1 MNKFKLVETEHQEK
15 LPLDQQFELFWLEY
29 PRRKGKGAAR
39 KAFSNALNKQD
50 LRYILEAAH
59 NFAIET
65 RDTDPQFIPH
75 PATWLN
81 QERFDDEPDEPIDQ
95 PLDVFKHALLERGGF
110 NPVDA
115 GPGSSDLEKGDV
127 GASRFRLVG
136 GGKTS
141 Q

>member
-39 KAFSNALNKQD
+39 KAFANALNKQD

-65 RDTDPQFIPH
+65 RNTDPQFIPH
-75 PATWLN
+75 PSTWLN
-81 QERFDDEPDEPIDQ
+81 QERFDDEPDEPVATQ
-95 PLDVFKHALLERGGF
+95 LDVFKRALLEKSGLNPLDTSAGGT
-110 NPVDA
+110 PMEPQDS
-115 GPGSSDLEKGDV
+115 GTSGL
-127 GASRFRLVG
+127 RLVG